1 MVKLYTQPG
10 CTRCPGVIRY
20 LNSKVGEGSYTVL
33 DISKNPEALAHLQNT
48 LKVASTPVVETDKGY
63 HAGNNQKE
71 IAALL

>member
-1 MVKLYTQPG
+1 MIKLYTQPG

-20 LNSKVGEGSYTVL
+20 LNSKVGEGNYTVL
-33 DISKNPEALAHLQNT
+33 DISKNPEALDHLQNI
-48 LKVASTPVVETDKGY
+48 LKVSTMPVVETDKGY